1 MTFEAFKM
9 LDSDEVEVE
18 TAQILKRKRLRLR
31 TVGRSV
37 LPVEVSVF
45 ESESPYVMIFIIC
58 ISETRSI
65 RMDVQQDDLARELG
79 LWLEGE
85 TLENPAF
92 VTSPRVEKVMQQFIK
107 YGKTPAQEDLI
118 LWILSRSVLDIGR
131 VDCIKFGCASLS
143 TNIDNTESSFDGS
156 PGNHTMHVDDDSNLF
171 DSIGSS
177 RSSPVLSR
185 YMRSQPH
192 MSMHGSTSG
201 SISMTRDPFETFKLT
216 RILLGDSSILSE
228 LAAEKPR
235 SRAGIRHDRSTQL
248 HRSQLNALGG
258 RSNDKCLMLDIE

>member
-18 TAQILKRKRLRLR
+18 TSQILKRKRLRLR

-37 LPVEVSVF
+37 LPIELNVF

-58 ISETRSI
+58 ISGTRSI

-79 LWLEGE
+79 LWLEGV
-85 TLENPAF
+85 TLENPAL
-92 VTSPRVEKVMQQFIK
+92 VTSPRVESVMQQFIK

-131 VDCIKFGCASLS
+131 VDCIKFGCALLS
-143 TNIDNTESSFDGS
+143 NNIDNTGSSFDER
-156 PGNHTMHVDDDSNLF
+156 PGNQTMHMDDDRSLF
-171 DSIGSS
+171 DSKGSPC
-177 RSSPVLSR
+177 SSPVLSR
-185 YMRSQPH
+185 HTSSQPH
-192 MSMHGSTSG
+192 MSLRGSTSS
-201 SISMTRDPFETFKLT
+201 SITLTRDPFETFKLT
-216 RILLGDSSILSE
+216 RTLLGDNSILSE

-235 SRAGIRHDRSTQL
+235 SRAGIRDGRSTRL

-258 RSNDKCLMLDIE
+258 QMNDKC